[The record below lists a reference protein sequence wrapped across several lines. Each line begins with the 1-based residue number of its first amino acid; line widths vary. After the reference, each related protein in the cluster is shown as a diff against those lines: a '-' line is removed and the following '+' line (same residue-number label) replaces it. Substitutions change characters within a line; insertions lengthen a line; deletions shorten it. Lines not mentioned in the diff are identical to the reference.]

1 MISSHRIAV
10 LQFLCIKGV
19 IFFTWWQSVIIFY
32 LRAHG
37 IIGNVG
43 DWTSRDVAYGLIDY
57 CIVLEMVGFAVA
69 HSYTFA
75 YTEYL
80 PGSVPTPEMICQQQ
94 QEQSEAFAEANEA
107 GQCPDNPRVRNPSL
121 HSRDVSSYRPPATLD
136 QPMKFRDALW
146 SSTMPRETIQDIQ
159 RLRTGFDSALQE
171 VRRDAGISLPEVTIR
186 NDLELHD
193 EAEGQ
198 EEEAT
203 EEDSGDIDQDDDHG
217 EGPAVSF
224 V

>member
-1 MISSHRIAV
+1 V
-10 LQFLCIKGV
+10 QFLCIKGV

-57 CIVLEMVGFAVA
+57 CIVLEMVGFAIA

-94 QEQSEAFAEANEA
+94 QQQEQEQNEAFANEM
-107 GQCPDNPRVRNPSL
+107 GQCADDARPRNPSL
-121 HSRDVSSYRPPATLD
+121 HSRNVSSYRPPATLD

-171 VRRDAGISLPEVTIR
+171 ARRDAGISLPEVAIR
-186 NDLELHD
+186 SDLQLHD
-193 EAEGQ
+193 EGDGHEEG
-198 EEEAT
+198 EAN
-203 EEDSGDIDQDDDHG
+203 EDARGDVNPDDDP
-217 EGPAVSF
+217 EDRPAVSF

>member
-1 MISSHRIAV
+1 M
-10 LQFLCIKGV
+10 
-19 IFFTWWQSVIIFY
+19 
-32 LRAHG
+32 RAHG

-57 CIVLEMVGFAVA
+57 CVVLEMVGFAIA

-94 QEQSEAFAEANEA
+94 HQQENEAFAEASET
-107 GQCPDNPRVRNPSL
+107 GQCADNARSRNASL
-121 HSRDVSSYRPPATLD
+121 RRSRDVSSYRPPATLE

-171 VRRDAGISLPEVTIR
+171 VRRDAGISLPEVAIR
-186 NDLELHD
+186 SDLELHD
-193 EAEGQ
+193 EGEDHV
-198 EEEAT
+198 
-203 EEDSGDIDQDDDHG
+203 EEDEANEDEGDDVGRDDDPDDR
-217 EGPAVSF
+217 PAVSF